1 MSKTFV
7 RVDCRK
13 SRDGTEKPS
22 VIYWPDGRNWKIK
35 RVLHETV
42 LEGADFE
49 GIRYTILI
57 GSAEKFIYRNG
68 EGWFVVPSS

>member
-1 MSKTFV
+1 M
-7 RVDCRK
+7 DCIR

-22 VIYWPDGRNWKIK
+22 VIYWPDGRNWKIQ

-42 LEGADFE
+42 LEGAYFE

>member
-1 MSKTFV
+1 MKKAYVT
-7 RVDCRK
+7 VDCIR

-22 VIYWPDGRNWKIK
+22 VIYWPDGRFWKID
-35 RVLHETV
+35 RVLYASEQKDQ
-42 LEGADFE
+42 DFE

>member
-1 MSKTFV
+1 MNKTFV
-7 RVDCRK
+7 NVDCRK

-22 VIYWPDGRNWKIK
+22 VIHWPDGRNWKIK

>member
-42 LEGADFE
+42 LEGTDFE

-57 GSAEKFIYRNG
+57 GSAEKFIYRNS

>member
-1 MSKTFV
+1 MSKMFV
-7 RVDCRK
+7 KVDCRK
-13 SRDGTEKPS
+13 SRAGTEKPS

-42 LEGADFE
+42 LEGTDFE

-57 GSAEKFIYRNG
+57 GSAEKYIYRNS
-68 EGWFVVPSS
+68 EGWFVVPPS

>member
-57 GSAEKFIYRNG
+57 GRAEKFIYRNG

>member
-1 MSKTFV
+1 M
-7 RVDCRK
+7 DCRK

-22 VIYWPDGRNWKIK
+22 VIYWPDGRNWMIK

-42 LEGADFE
+42 LEVADFE

>member
-1 MSKTFV
+1 MKRTYV
-7 RVDCRK
+7 KVDCRK

-42 LEGADFE
+42 LEGEEIE

-57 GSAEKFIYRNG
+57 GSAEKYIYRNS

>member
-1 MSKTFV
+1 MNKTFV
-7 RVDCRK
+7 KVDCRK

>member
-1 MSKTFV
+1 MNRTYV
-7 RVDCRK
+7 RVDCRR
-13 SRDGTEKPS
+13 SRDGNEKPS

-42 LEGADFE
+42 LEGEDIE

-57 GSAEKFIYRNG
+57 GSAEKYIYRNS

>member
-42 LEGADFE
+42 LEGEEIE

-57 GSAEKFIYRNG
+57 GSAEKYIYRNS